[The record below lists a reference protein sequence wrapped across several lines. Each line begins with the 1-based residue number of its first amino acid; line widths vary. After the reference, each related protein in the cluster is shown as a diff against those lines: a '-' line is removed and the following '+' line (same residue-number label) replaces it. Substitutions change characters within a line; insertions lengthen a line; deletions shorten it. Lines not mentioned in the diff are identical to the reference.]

1 MEFIYVATLVVVI
14 IIGTLVY
21 PYWKDNRIY
30 FGLLITGFGLALL
43 YIIHN
48 RDTVIE
54 HLQISGEAVQNV
66 GSIYN
71 QNKMIVKDLEV
82 TGQLTANNLT
92 AETMLAK
99 NTLAVIGSIT
109 GEKEIFAKGNL
120 TVDGSITGKKQ
131 IIANNGFKSNN
142 WYIEPVGKTKNR
154 LRFMYD
160 KRDGLADDRPF
171 VKGMRPFT
179 VDYDTRIYDKWDNLS
194 DYNEDKEDGSKSMMY
209 AYGSRDTP

>member
-1 MEFIYVATLVVVI
+1 MEFIYIATLIVVI

-21 PYWKDNRIY
+21 PYWKNDHIY

-82 TGQLTANNLT
+82 TGQLKAKDITSETMNATSNLT
-92 AETMLAK
+92 
-99 NTLAVIGSIT
+99 VGGSIT
-109 GEKEIFAKGNL
+109 SNN
-120 TVDGSITGKKQ
+120 Q
-131 IIANNGFKSNN
+131 IIANSGFKTAQ
-142 WYIEPVGKTKNR
+142 WYIEPVGVTKNR
-154 LRFMYD
+154 LRFIYD
-160 KRDGLADDRPF
+160 DRNGLATDRPF
-171 VKGMRPFT
+171 VKGLRPLT
-179 VDYDTRIYDKWDNLS
+179 IDPDTRIYDKFDRLS
-194 DYNEDKEDGSKSMMY
+194 DYDEDKESNSKSMMY
-209 AYGSRDTP
+209 AYGQRENK